1 MDARSERP
9 ATGYGSPEAGL
20 GALRADQRKN
30 AFPPGFLPLSRH
42 GAPDMIPPAAVAPH
56 APEIQFKARFNSKQG
71 VLSVNSQ
78 LASVVCV
85 GLLAVVE
92 VSAFAQVPGQ
102 MPAAQAPAA
111 QAHSS
116 GPATAVA
123 VIDVGYV
130 FKNHAR
136 FKSAMDKM
144 KDEVMAAENGLK
156 SERDRING
164 LMEQIKGF
172 NVGTPEYK
180 KLEAEIAKAQGDFNV
195 NAQLQKKD
203 FMDREAKVYLQV
215 YTEIEKAVEQ
225 FAREHRIA
233 VVHRFDGEP
242 VDNSDRNQIL
252 RGITKPIVYLEPGID
267 ITPDILKMLN
277 GPAVAGAQQPR
288 TR

>member
-1 MDARSERP
+1 
-9 ATGYGSPEAGL
+9 
-20 GALRADQRKN
+20 
-30 AFPPGFLPLSRH
+30 
-42 GAPDMIPPAAVAPH
+42 
-56 APEIQFKARFNSKQG
+56 
-71 VLSVNSQ
+71 VLSVKSQ

-102 MPAAQAPAA
+102 IPAAQAPAA
-111 QAHSS
+111 QTHSA

-136 FKSAMDKM
+136 FKAAMDKM

-267 ITPDILKMLN
+267 ITPDVLKMLN

>member
-1 MDARSERP
+1 M
-9 ATGYGSPEAGL
+9 
-20 GALRADQRKN
+20 K
-30 AFPPGFLPLSRH
+30 
-42 GAPDMIPPAAVAPH
+42 
-56 APEIQFKARFNSKQG
+56 
-71 VLSVNSQ
+71 SQ

-102 MPAAQAPAA
+102 IPAAQAPAA
-111 QAHSS
+111 QAHSA

-136 FKSAMDKM
+136 FKAAMDKM

-267 ITPDILKMLN
+267 ITPDVLKMLN

>member
-1 MDARSERP
+1 M
-9 ATGYGSPEAGL
+9 
-20 GALRADQRKN
+20 K
-30 AFPPGFLPLSRH
+30 
-42 GAPDMIPPAAVAPH
+42 
-56 APEIQFKARFNSKQG
+56 
-71 VLSVNSQ
+71 SQ

-85 GLLAVVE
+85 GLMAVVE

-102 MPAAQAPAA
+102 IPAAQAPAA
-111 QAHSS
+111 QAHSA

-123 VIDVGYV
+123 VIDVGYI
-130 FKNHAR
+130 FKNHAG
-136 FKSAMDKM
+136 FKAAMDRM

-215 YTEIEKAVEQ
+215 YSQIEKAVEQ

-267 ITPDILKMLN
+267 ITPDVLKMLN
-277 GPAVAGAQQPR
+277 GPAVAGAPAPR

>member
-1 MDARSERP
+1 V
-9 ATGYGSPEAGL
+9 
-20 GALRADQRKN
+20 K
-30 AFPPGFLPLSRH
+30 
-42 GAPDMIPPAAVAPH
+42 
-56 APEIQFKARFNSKQG
+56 
-71 VLSVNSQ
+71 SQ

-102 MPAAQAPAA
+102 IPAAQAPAA
-111 QAHSS
+111 QAHSA

-136 FKSAMDKM
+136 FKAAMDKM

>member
-1 MDARSERP
+1 
-9 ATGYGSPEAGL
+9 
-20 GALRADQRKN
+20 
-30 AFPPGFLPLSRH
+30 
-42 GAPDMIPPAAVAPH
+42 
-56 APEIQFKARFNSKQG
+56 
-71 VLSVNSQ
+71 VLSVKSQ

-85 GLLAVVE
+85 GLMAVVE
-92 VSAFAQVPGQ
+92 VSAFAQLPGQ
-102 MPAAQAPAA
+102 FPAAQAPAA
-111 QAHSS
+111 QAHSA

-123 VIDVGYV
+123 VIDVGYI
-130 FKNHAR
+130 FKNHAG
-136 FKSAMDKM
+136 FKSAMDRM

-215 YTEIEKAVEQ
+215 YSQIEKAVEQ

-233 VVHRFDGEP
+233 VVLRFDGEP

-277 GPAVAGAQQPR
+277 GPAVAGAQAPR

>member
-1 MDARSERP
+1 M
-9 ATGYGSPEAGL
+9 
-20 GALRADQRKN
+20 K
-30 AFPPGFLPLSRH
+30 
-42 GAPDMIPPAAVAPH
+42 
-56 APEIQFKARFNSKQG
+56 
-71 VLSVNSQ
+71 SQ

-102 MPAAQAPAA
+102 IPAAQAPAA
-111 QAHSS
+111 QAHSA

-136 FKSAMDKM
+136 FKAAMDKM

-242 VDNSDRNQIL
+242 VDNSDRSQIL

-267 ITPDILKMLN
+267 ITPDIIKMLN

>member
-1 MDARSERP
+1 VHFV
-9 ATGYGSPEAGL
+9 
-20 GALRADQRKN
+20 K
-30 AFPPGFLPLSRH
+30 
-42 GAPDMIPPAAVAPH
+42 
-56 APEIQFKARFNSKQG
+56 
-71 VLSVNSQ
+71 SQ
-78 LASVVCV
+78 LASVVF
-85 GLLAVVE
+85 LAALAVIGP
-92 VSAFAQVPGQ
+92 SAFAQVPGQ
-102 MPAAQAPAA
+102 MPVGQAPAA
-111 QAHSS
+111 AASA
-116 GPATAVA
+116 GPASHVA
-123 VIDVGYV
+123 VIDVGYI

-136 FKSAMDKM
+136 FKTAMDKM

-156 SERDRING
+156 AERDRING

-203 FMDREAKVYLQV
+203 FMEREAKVYLQV

-277 GPAVAGAQQPR
+277 GPAVAGAGQPPR

>member
-1 MDARSERP
+1 
-9 ATGYGSPEAGL
+9 
-20 GALRADQRKN
+20 
-30 AFPPGFLPLSRH
+30 
-42 GAPDMIPPAAVAPH
+42 
-56 APEIQFKARFNSKQG
+56 
-71 VLSVNSQ
+71 VLSVKSQ

-85 GLLAVVE
+85 GLMAVVE
-92 VSAFAQVPGQ
+92 VSAFAQLPGQ
-102 MPAAQAPAA
+102 FPAAQAPAA
-111 QAHSS
+111 QAHSA

-123 VIDVGYV
+123 VIDVGYI
-130 FKNHAR
+130 FKNHAG
-136 FKSAMDKM
+136 FKSAMDRM

-215 YTEIEKAVEQ
+215 YGQIEKAVEQ

-277 GPAVAGAQQPR
+277 GPAVAGAQVPR

>member
-1 MDARSERP
+1 
-9 ATGYGSPEAGL
+9 
-20 GALRADQRKN
+20 
-30 AFPPGFLPLSRH
+30 
-42 GAPDMIPPAAVAPH
+42 
-56 APEIQFKARFNSKQG
+56 
-71 VLSVNSQ
+71 VLSVKSQ
-78 LASVVCV
+78 LAGVVCA
-85 GLLAVVE
+85 GLVALVE

-102 MPAAQAPAA
+102 MPAAQMPAA
-111 QAHSS
+111 QPHSAS
-116 GPATAVA
+116 PANNVA

-136 FKSAMDKM
+136 FKAAMDKM

-156 SERDRING
+156 AERDRING

-215 YTEIEKAVEQ
+215 YGEIEKAVEQ

-288 TR
+288 AR